1 MNEIICIKS
10 LEMEICERTCSM
22 PIWRHDDDDDD
33 MTGDHDFANG
43 VACSNK
49 ISWNHENIERVRIKR

>member
-1 MNEIICIKS
+1 MNEIICIKRC
-10 LEMEICERTCSM
+10 LEMEIYERTCSM
-22 PIWRHDDDDDD
+22 SIWRHDDDDDG

-49 ISWNHENIERVRIKR
+49 IS